1 MIFKQNEKDLRKIQE
16 RCMYRTRRY
25 SQLAEKLG
33 WNIAGYS
40 LAYGVFGNIGIF
52 ALGLAMI
59 SSASISTGILYHF
72 RIELRPRLIRLA
84 LALRGGSFTM
94 MLLGGHL
101 GNLWIFV
108 LGGAASGVFV
118 GLFWPTY
125 YRIQNIWELDFSEWN
140 ARDKLAGAFIV
151 LIAGFSVDLF
161 GVQTV
166 LLISLTSILVSALF
180 SRDLILNPN
189 YLWGGGNKL
198 APRSP
203 LGLLLSNHCL
213 IATSEGALN
222 AMANLSRIFV
232 VLAGLIELS
241 GLSGSASLGILLAIT
256 GAFGAGTTWA
266 VERLAGERRSVR
278 PCLMAFGMTITF
290 ISSLMI
296 AREDTWIIGMIILS
310 TGTSVI
316 FPVLKKEVDEKLH
329 SSGSGNHGLREYSR
343 NIGRLLGYLII
354 AVIGYSYPELSM
366 LAVPVSASILFIA
379 LLYVFSM
386 DNGFIRL
393 HGESRSIMKREVRK

>member
-1 MIFKQNEKDLRKIQE
+1 MIFEQNENDLRKIQE

-25 SQLAEKLG
+25 SQLAEKFG

-40 LAYGVFGNIGIF
+40 LAYGVFGTIGIF

-59 SSASISTGILYHF
+59 SSASLSIGILYHF
-72 RIELRPRLIRLA
+72 RMELRPRLIRWA
-84 LALRGGSFTM
+84 LAFRGASFTM
-94 MLLGGHL
+94 MLVGGYL

-108 LGGAASGVFV
+108 LGGMASGVFV

-125 YRIQNIWELDFSEWN
+125 YRIQNIWDLDFTEWN
-140 ARDKLAGAFIV
+140 FRDKIAGAGLVF
-151 LIAGFSVDLF
+151 IAGFAIDLF

-166 LLISLTSILVSALF
+166 LLISLTSILVSGIL
-180 SRDLILNPN
+180 SRNLIVNPH
-189 YLWGGGNKL
+189 YRS
-198 APRSP
+198 APPIHYRWRIS
-203 LGLLLSNHCL
+203 CL

-222 AMANLSRIFV
+222 EMVTLSRIFV

-256 GAFGAGTTWA
+256 GAIGAGTTWA
-266 VERLAGERRSVR
+266 VERLPRESRSVR
-278 PCLMAFGMTITF
+278 PHLMAFGMSIAF

-316 FPVLKKEVDEKLH
+316 FPVLKKEVDEKL
-329 SSGSGNHGLREYSR
+329 SGSGSGSNGLREYSR
-343 NIGRLLGYLII
+343 NIGRLLGSLII
-354 AVIGYSYPELSM
+354 VVIGYNYPELSM
-366 LAVPVSASILFIA
+366 LALPVSASILFIA

-386 DNGFIRL
+386 VKEFIPL
-393 HGESRSIMKREVRK
+393 YGESHSIMKREVRK